1 MATSYGNRPVR
12 IRFEDGDSNGLA
24 EFFDGSETG
33 ADVSIDGVLLK
44 DSKVSNLSDPTASSD
59 AASKGWV
66 EAQGYADIGLIIA
79 LG

>member
-33 ADVSIDGVLLK
+33 ADGILVPRFSTTERNALA
-44 DSKVSNLSDPTASSD
+44 TAD
-59 AASKGWV
+59 VFA
-66 EAQGYADIGLIIA
+66 
-79 LG
+79 

>member
-1 MATSYGNRPVR
+1 MGIIKVDNIEERV
-12 IRFEDGDSNGLA
+12 
-24 EFFDGSETG
+24 TG
-33 ADVSIDGVLLK
+33 TGVSIDGVLLK

-59 AASKGWV
+59 AANKGWV